1 MAYYALYEWRGR
13 NWPRTIPPVR
23 IANHFKLVGVPL
35 LLSLGLGAFA
45 PASVDAAKMYKWVDD
60 EGNIRYSDRL
70 PASQVKKKHQQL
82 NRQGVVVSTTDE
94 ARSDEEIAAEAE
106 AKLKAE
112 QEAAEAARVKAI
124 QDQKDQVLLLT
135 FSSEEELSLAREKRI
150 GDIDSV
156 IGLINKSI
164 VSTREKLDQLEE
176 NADTRYLSKGK
187 EVPGGLAQK
196 IEQFTR
202 KIENRNRQL
211 EQKQAEKAKINQ
223 QFEIDLARYR
233 HLKSKE

>member
-1 MAYYALYEWRGR
+1 MAYYARYEWRGR
-13 NWPRTIPPVR
+13 IRPRTIPQVR
-23 IANHFKLVGVPL
+23 IANHIKLAGVLL
-35 LLSLGLGAFA
+35 LLSLGLGIGL
-45 PASVDAAKMYKWVDD
+45 PPTVDAAKMFKWVD
-60 EGNIRYSDRL
+60 ENGQIRYSDRL

-82 NRQGVVVSTTDE
+82 NRQGVVVSTTDD

-112 QEAAEAARVKAI
+112 QEAAEAARLKAI

-135 FSSEEELSLAREKRI
+135 FSSEQELSLAREKRI

-156 IGLINKSI
+156 ISLINKSI
-164 VSTREKLDQLEE
+164 ESTREKLDKLQH
-176 NADTRYLSKGK
+176 NADTIYLSQGK

-211 EQKQAEKAKINQ
+211 EQKQAEKSKINQ

-233 HLKSKE
+233 HLKSQE